1 MASVGNNSSGSRI
14 KEQKINTF
22 RYKRSQVMQE
32 LMSTLIL
39 VCAALASL
47 ALGVMLA
54 YGLCRSA
61 FAVFRIHAKTVAAEA
76 RRKTTVAA
84 RA

>member
-1 MASVGNNSSGSRI
+1 
-14 KEQKINTF
+14 
-22 RYKRSQVMQE
+22 MQE
-32 LMSTLIL
+32 LMSTLLL

-61 FAVFRIHAKTVAAEA
+61 FAVFRIHAKSVAAEA
-76 RRKTTVAA
+76 GSKTTVVA

>member
-1 MASVGNNSSGSRI
+1 
-14 KEQKINTF
+14 
-22 RYKRSQVMQE
+22 MQE
-32 LMSTLIL
+32 LMSTLLL

-61 FAVFRIHAKTVAAEA
+61 FAVFRIHAKSVAAEA
-76 RRKTTVAA
+76 GSKATVVA